1 MSPQRIHRTR
11 TKGSRLPENTV
22 CVTRGTKWGNP
33 FLVFGSFTKADAVRK
48 YEAGLFAGHLLVTVD
63 DVRRELAG
71 KNLACWCT
79 PGTPCHAE
87 VLLRIANPPEPLAI
101 DLLLT
106 EDERQP
112 VTPEVH
118 QSTRETLAQPVRVCD
133 DFDDDFDDLLL
144 VDPFN
149 GDPPSRRKDSE
160 LNRVLSI
167 LDELASER
175 GNG

>member
-1 MSPQRIHRTR
+1 MNPQRIHRTR

-71 KNLACWCT
+71 KHLACWCT

-118 QSTRETLAQPVRVCD
+118 QSTRETLAQPVRACD
-133 DFDDDFDDLLL
+133 DFDDDFDDLLV
-144 VDPFN
+144 VDPYERHA
-149 GDPPSRRKDSE
+149 PSRRSDRE
-160 LNRVLSI
+160 VADVLAI
-167 LDELASER
+167 LDSLETKGGLA
-175 GNG
+175 